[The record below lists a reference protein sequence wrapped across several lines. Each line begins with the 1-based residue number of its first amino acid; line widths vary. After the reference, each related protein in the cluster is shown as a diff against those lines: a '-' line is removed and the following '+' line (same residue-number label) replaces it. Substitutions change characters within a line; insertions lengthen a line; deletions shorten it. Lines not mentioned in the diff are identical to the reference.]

1 VQSIIAYRVP
11 TADGYSGHISTLT
24 IRRQIR
30 ILANEQT
37 DKQHAPDFKLFCGDF
52 EVGAAWKAQSKSGQ
66 AYLSIQ
72 PDDPSWPA
80 LLRAKLFEKSGF
92 ARLVWNRKSG
102 VS

>member
-1 VQSIIAYRVP
+1 MTVIGTFVP
-11 TADGYSGHISTLT
+11 IADGYSGHISTLT
-24 IRRQIR
+24 IRQRIR

-37 DKQHAPDFKLFCGDF
+37 DTPHAPDFKLFCGDF

-66 AYLSIQ
+66 AYLSVQ
-72 PDDPSWPA
+72 LDDPSWPA
-80 LLRAKLFEKSGF
+80 LLRAKLFEEAGL

>member
-1 VQSIIAYRVP
+1 VTVIGTFTP

-24 IRRQIR
+24 IRRRIR

-37 DKQHAPDFKLFCGDF
+37 NTPHAPDFKLLCGDC

-66 AYLSIQ
+66 AYLSVQ
-72 PDDPSWPA
+72 LDDPSWSA
-80 LLRAKLFEKSGF
+80 HLRAKLFEEDGL

>member
-1 VQSIIAYRVP
+1 MTVIGTFTP
-11 TADGYSGHISTLT
+11 TADGYSGHIRTLT

-37 DKQHAPDFKLFCGDF
+37 DTPHAPDFKFFCGDF

-66 AYLSIQ
+66 AYLSVQ
-72 PDDPSWPA
+72 LDDPSWPA
-80 LLRAKLFEKSGF
+80 HLRGKLYEESGL